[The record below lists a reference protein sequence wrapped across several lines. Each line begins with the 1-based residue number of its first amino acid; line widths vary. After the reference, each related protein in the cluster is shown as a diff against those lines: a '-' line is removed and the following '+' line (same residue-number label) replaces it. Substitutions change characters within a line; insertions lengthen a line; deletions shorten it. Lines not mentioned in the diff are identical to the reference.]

1 MFSHPSS
8 LYVHLPWCWSKCP
21 YCDFN
26 SHVLNDESKINTYT
40 KLIIKDIENEAKKFK
55 QSKLKTIFIGG
66 GTPNL
71 FDPISIAKIF
81 YSINTNFDIESNCE
95 ITMEI
100 NPGSIKKVK
109 LMEYRSIGINRLSIG
124 AQTFNEKL
132 LKSIGR
138 DHSPKHIESVF
149 KTANEVKFESINIDL
164 MFGLPN
170 QSRVMA
176 KNDINKIIDLSP
188 EHISYY
194 QLTIE
199 PNTKFFYDKPNG
211 LPTSDKQNLIQEDC
225 LNLLE
230 KAGYERYEISAFS
243 KKNFECKHNLNYW
256 RFGDYIA
263 VGAGAHG
270 KYRLTNDD
278 IIRYQNASNPNIYM
292 KNIIS
297 NESSHKEKLLSNSD
311 KIFEFMLNNLRLMS
325 GFSIAHFESATG
337 LKYDAIEKKLSELNN
352 LKLMKYYP
360 SGYWKPTALGFKFL
374 DNLQCEFLKV

>member
-8 LYVHLPWCWSKCP
+8 IYVHLPWCWAKCP

-26 SHVLNDESKINTYT
+26 SHILNDESKINTYT
-40 KLIIKDIENEAKKFK
+40 KLITKDIENEAKKFK

-71 FDPISIAKIF
+71 FDPTNIAKIF
-81 YSINTNFDIESNCE
+81 NSIDINFNIESNCE

-100 NPGSIKKVK
+100 NPGSIKKEK

-124 AQTFNEKL
+124 AQSFNEKL

-176 KNDINKIIDLSP
+176 KNDIKKIIDLSP

-199 PNTKFFYDKPNG
+199 PKTKFFYKKPNG
-211 LPTSDKQNLIQEDC
+211 LPSSDKQNLIQEDC
-225 LNLLE
+225 INLLE

-256 RFGDYIA
+256 KFGDYIA

-270 KYRLTNDD
+270 KYRLRNDD
-278 IIRYQNASNPNIYM
+278 VIRYQNASNPNIYM
-292 KNIIS
+292 KNIILNKS
-297 NESSHKEKLLSNSD
+297 NHKEKLLSSSD

-360 SGYWKPTALGFKFL
+360 CGHWKPTALGFKFL

>member
-26 SHVLNDESKINTYT
+26 SHVLIDESKLNTYI
-40 KLIIKDIENEAKKFK
+40 KLITKDIENEAKKFK

-66 GTPNL
+66 GTPNI

-81 YSINTNFDIESNCE
+81 DSINTNFDIESNCE

-100 NPGSIKKVK
+100 NPGSIKKAK

-124 AQTFNEKL
+124 AQSFNEKL

-149 KTANEVKFESINIDL
+149 KAANEVKFESINIDL

-176 KNDINKIIDLSP
+176 KNDIKKIIDLSP

-278 IIRYQNASNPNIYM
+278 MIRYQNASNPNIYM
-292 KNIIS
+292 KNILS
-297 NESSHKEKLLSNSD
+297 NKSSHKEKLLSNSD

>member
-40 KLIIKDIENEAKKFK
+40 KLITQDIENEAKKFK

-71 FDPISIAKIF
+71 FDPISIAKILD
-81 YSINTNFDIESNCE
+81 SINTNFDIESNCE

-100 NPGSIKKVK
+100 NPGSIKKAK

-138 DHSPKHIESVF
+138 DHSPKDIESVF
-149 KTANEVKFESINIDL
+149 KTANEVKFESVNIDL

-176 KNDINKIIDLSP
+176 KNDIKKIIDLSP

-199 PNTKFFYDKPNG
+199 PNTKFFYDKPNE
-211 LPTSDKQNLIQEDC
+211 LPSSDKQNLIQEDC

-278 IIRYQNASNPNIYM
+278 IIRYQNASNPTIYM
-292 KNIIS
+292 KNLIS
-297 NESSHKEKLLSNSD
+297 NKSSHQEKLLSNSD

-325 GFSIAHFESATG
+325 GFSISHFESATG
-337 LKYDAIEKKLSELNN
+337 LKYHVIEKKLSELKN

>member
-8 LYVHLPWCWSKCP
+8 IYVHLPWCRSKCP

-149 KTANEVKFESINIDL
+149 KAANEVKFESINIDL

-270 KYRLTNDD
+270 KYRLTIDD

-352 LKLMKYYP
+352 LKLMKYNP

>member
-71 FDPISIAKIF
+71 FDPISIEKIF
-81 YSINTNFDIESNCE
+81 DSINTNFDIESNCE

-149 KTANEVKFESINIDL
+149 KTANEVRFESINIDL

-270 KYRLTNDD
+270 KYRLTIDD

-352 LKLMKYYP
+352 LKLMKYNP

>member
-8 LYVHLPWCWSKCP
+8 IYVHLPWCWSKCP

-26 SHVLNDESKINTYT
+26 SHVLIDKSKLNTYT
-40 KLIIKDIENEAKKFK
+40 KLITKDIENEAKKFK

-71 FDPISIAKIF
+71 FDPGSIAKIF
-81 YSINTNFDIESNCE
+81 DSININFDIESNCE
-95 ITMEI
+95 VTMEI
-100 NPGSIKKVK
+100 NPGSIKKAK
-109 LMEYRSIGINRLSIG
+109 LMEYRSVGINRLSIG
-124 AQTFNEKL
+124 AQSFNEKL

-149 KTANEVKFESINIDL
+149 RAASEVNFESINIDL

-176 KNDINKIIDLSP
+176 KNDIEKIIDLSP

-211 LPTSDKQNLIQEDC
+211 LPSSDKQNLIQEDC

-230 KAGYERYEISAFS
+230 KAGYERYEISAFT

-270 KYRLTNDD
+270 KYRLTNDEM
-278 IIRYQNASNPNIYM
+278 IRYQKASNPNIYM

-297 NESSHKEKLLSNSD
+297 NKSNCKEKLLSNSD

-325 GFSIAHFESATG
+325 GFSIVHFESATG
-337 LKYDAIEKKLSELNN
+337 LKYDTIEKKLSELNN
-352 LKLMKYYP
+352 LNLMKYYP

>member
-71 FDPISIAKIF
+71 FDPISIEKIF
-81 YSINTNFDIESNCE
+81 DSINTNFDIESNCE

-100 NPGSIKKVK
+100 NPRSIKKIK

-149 KTANEVKFESINIDL
+149 KAANEVKFESINIDL

-176 KNDINKIIDLSP
+176 KNDIKKIIDLSP

-199 PNTKFFYDKPNG
+199 PNTKFFYNKPNG
-211 LPTSDKQNLIQEDC
+211 LPCSDKQNIIQEDC

-243 KKNFECKHNLNYW
+243 KKNFECRHNLNYW
-256 RFGDYIA
+256 KFGDYIA

-278 IIRYQNASNPNIYM
+278 MIRYQNASNPNIYM
-292 KNIIS
+292 KNILS
-297 NESSHKEKLLSNSD
+297 NKSSHKEKLLSNSD

-325 GFSIAHFESATG
+325 GFSISHFESATG

-352 LKLMKYYP
+352 LNLIKYYP

>member
-26 SHVLNDESKINTYT
+26 SHILNDESKINTYT
-40 KLIIKDIENEAKKFK
+40 KLITKDIENEAKKFK
-55 QSKLKTIFIGG
+55 HSKLKTIFIGG

-71 FDPISIAKIF
+71 FDPISIAKILD
-81 YSINTNFDIESNCE
+81 SINTNFDIESNCE

-100 NPGSIKKVK
+100 NPDSIKKAK

-138 DHSPKHIESVF
+138 DHSPKDIESVF

-176 KNDINKIIDLSP
+176 KNDIKKIIDLSP

-199 PNTKFFYDKPNG
+199 PNTKFFYDKPNE
-211 LPTSDKQNLIQEDC
+211 LPSSDKQNLIQEDC

-278 IIRYQNASNPNIYM
+278 MIRYQNASNPNIYM

-297 NESSHKEKLLSNSD
+297 NKSSHKEKLLSNSD

-337 LKYDAIEKKLSELNN
+337 LEYDAIEKKLSELNN
-352 LKLMKYYP
+352 LNLIKYYP
-360 SGYWKPTALGFKFL
+360 SGYWRPTALGFKFL

>member
-40 KLIIKDIENEAKKFK
+40 KLITKDIENEAKKFK

-71 FDPISIAKIF
+71 FGPISIAKIF
-81 YSINTNFDIESNCE
+81 DSINTNFDIESNCE

-100 NPGSIKKVK
+100 NPGSIKKAK
-109 LMEYRSIGINRLSIG
+109 LMKYRSIGINRLSIG

-149 KTANEVKFESINIDL
+149 KAANEVKFESINIDL

-211 LPTSDKQNLIQEDC
+211 LPTTDKQNLIQEDC

-256 RFGDYIA
+256 KFGDYIA

-270 KYRLTNDD
+270 KYRLTNDN

>member
-1 MFSHPSS
+1 M
-8 LYVHLPWCWSKCP
+8 PWCWSKCP

-81 YSINTNFDIESNCE
+81 DSINTNFDIESNCE

-199 PNTKFFYDKPNG
+199 PNTKFFYDRPNG

-297 NESSHKEKLLSNSD
+297 NESSHKEKLLSSSD

>member
-1 MFSHPSS
+1 M
-8 LYVHLPWCWSKCP
+8 YVHLPWCWSKCP

-55 QSKLKTIFIGG
+55 QSRLKTIFIGG
-66 GTPNL
+66 GTPNF

-81 YSINTNFDIESNCE
+81 DSINTNFDIESNCE

-149 KTANEVKFESINIDL
+149 KAANEVKFESINIDL

-243 KKNFECKHNLNYW
+243 KKNLECKHNLNYW

-278 IIRYQNASNPNIYM
+278 MIRYQNASNPNIYM
-292 KNIIS
+292 KNILS
-297 NESSHKEKLLSNSD
+297 NKSSHKEKLLSNSD

-352 LKLMKYYP
+352 LNLIKYYP

>member
-81 YSINTNFDIESNCE
+81 DSINTNFDIESNCE

-149 KTANEVKFESINIDL
+149 ETANEVKFESINIDL

-270 KYRLTNDD
+270 KYRLTIDD

-374 DNLQCEFLKV
+374 DNLQCEFLQV

>member
-1 MFSHPSS
+1 M
-8 LYVHLPWCWSKCP
+8 YIHLPWCWSKYP

-26 SHVLNDESKINTYT
+26 SHVLSDESELRKYT
-40 KLIIKDIENEAKKFK
+40 KLIVKDIEKEANKFK
-55 QSKLKTIFIGG
+55 QSKLRTIFIGG
-66 GTPNL
+66 GTPDL
-71 FDPISIAKIF
+71 FDPIDIEKIF
-81 YSINTNFDIESNCE
+81 DSINTNFDIESNCE

-100 NPGSIKKVK
+100 NPGSIKKAK
-109 LMEYRSIGINRLSIG
+109 LMEYKSIGINRLSIG
-124 AQTFNEKL
+124 AQSFNQKL

-138 DHSPKHIESVF
+138 DHDLEDIVSVF
-149 KTANEVKFESINIDL
+149 KAAREVEFESINIDL

-176 KNDINKIIDLSP
+176 KNDIKKIFDLSP

-199 PNTKFFYDKPNG
+199 PNIKFFYDKPRG
-211 LPTSDKQNLIQEDC
+211 LPSDDEQNHIQEDC
-225 LNLLE
+225 MRLLE
-230 KAGYERYEISAFS
+230 NAGYTRYEITAFS
-243 KKNFECKHNLNYW
+243 KKDFECKHNLNYF

-270 KYRLTNDD
+270 KYRSTNDD
-278 IIRYQNASNPNIYM
+278 MIRYQKPSDPNIYM

-297 NESSHKEKLLSNSD
+297 NKLSHEEKLLSSSD

-337 LKYDAIEKKLSELNN
+337 LKYDSIEKKLSELNN
-352 LKLMKYYP
+352 LNLMKYYP

>member
-71 FDPISIAKIF
+71 FDPVSIAKIF
-81 YSINTNFDIESNCE
+81 DSINTNFDIESNCE

-109 LMEYRSIGINRLSIG
+109 LIEYRSIGINRLSIG

-149 KTANEVKFESINIDL
+149 KTANEVNFESINIDL

-211 LPTSDKQNLIQEDC
+211 LPTSDKQKLIQEDC

-270 KYRLTNDD
+270 KYRLTIDD

-337 LKYDAIEKKLSELNN
+337 LKYDAIEKKLSELNS

>member
-71 FDPISIAKIF
+71 FGPINIAKIF
-81 YSINTNFDIESNCE
+81 DSINTNFDIESNCE

-352 LKLMKYYP
+352 LKLMKYHP

>member
-40 KLIIKDIENEAKKFK
+40 KLITKDIENEAKKFK

-71 FDPISIAKIF
+71 FGPISIAKIF
-81 YSINTNFDIESNCE
+81 DSINTNFDIESNCE

-100 NPGSIKKVK
+100 NPGSIKKAK
-109 LMEYRSIGINRLSIG
+109 LMKYRSIGINRLSIG

-211 LPTSDKQNLIQEDC
+211 LPTTDKQNLIQEDC

-256 RFGDYIA
+256 KFGDYIA

-270 KYRLTNDD
+270 KYRLTNDN

-374 DNLQCEFLKV
+374 DNLQCKFLKV

>member
-71 FDPISIAKIF
+71 FDPVSIAKIF
-81 YSINTNFDIESNCE
+81 DSINTNFDIESNCE

-100 NPGSIKKVK
+100 NPRSIKKVK

-149 KTANEVKFESINIDL
+149 KTANEVNFESINIDL

-270 KYRLTNDD
+270 KYRLTIDD

-297 NESSHKEKLLSNSD
+297 NESSHKEKLLSNPD

>member
-8 LYVHLPWCWSKCP
+8 IYVHLPWCRSKCP

-26 SHVLNDESKINTYT
+26 SHVLNDESRLNAYT
-40 KLIIKDIENEAKKFK
+40 KLITKDIENEAKKFK

-71 FDPISIAKIF
+71 FGPINIAKIF
-81 YSINTNFDIESNCE
+81 DSININFHIEADCE

-100 NPGSIKKVK
+100 NPDSIKKTK
-109 LMEYRSIGINRLSIG
+109 LIEYRSVGINRLSIG
-124 AQTFNEKL
+124 AQSFNEKL

-149 KTANEVKFESINIDL
+149 KAANEVKFESINIDL

-176 KNDINKIIDLSP
+176 KNDIKKIIDLSP

-211 LPTSDKQNLIQEDC
+211 LPSSDKQNIIQEDC

-278 IIRYQNASNPNIYM
+278 MIRYQNASNPNIYM
-292 KNIIS
+292 KNILS
-297 NESSHKEKLLSNSD
+297 NKSSHKEKLLSNSD

-352 LKLMKYYP
+352 LNLIKYYP

>member
-81 YSINTNFDIESNCE
+81 DSINTNFDIESNCE

-149 KTANEVKFESINIDL
+149 KTANEVNFESINIDL

-211 LPTSDKQNLIQEDC
+211 LPTSDKQKLIQEDC

-270 KYRLTNDD
+270 KYRLTIDD

-337 LKYDAIEKKLSELNN
+337 LKYDAIEKKLSELNS

>member
-40 KLIIKDIENEAKKFK
+40 KLITKDIENEAKKFK
-55 QSKLKTIFIGG
+55 HSKLKTIFIGG

-71 FDPISIAKIF
+71 FDPISIAKILD
-81 YSINTNFDIESNCE
+81 SINTNFDIESNCE

-100 NPGSIKKVK
+100 NPDSIKKAK

-138 DHSPKHIESVF
+138 DHSPKDIESVF

-176 KNDINKIIDLSP
+176 KNDIKKIIDLSP

-199 PNTKFFYDKPNG
+199 PNTKFFYDKPNE
-211 LPTSDKQNLIQEDC
+211 LPSSDKQNLIQEDC

-278 IIRYQNASNPNIYM
+278 IIRYQNASNPTIYM
-292 KNIIS
+292 KNLIS
-297 NESSHKEKLLSNSD
+297 NKSSHQEKLLSNSD

-325 GFSIAHFESATG
+325 GFSISHFESATG
-337 LKYDAIEKKLSELNN
+337 LKYHAIEKKLSELNN

>member
-81 YSINTNFDIESNCE
+81 DSINTNFDIESNCE

-149 KTANEVKFESINIDL
+149 KTANEVNFESINIDL

-270 KYRLTNDD
+270 KYRLTIDD

-337 LKYDAIEKKLSELNN
+337 LKYDAIEKKLSELNS

>member
-71 FDPISIAKIF
+71 FDPVSIAKIF
-81 YSINTNFDIESNCE
+81 DSINTNFDIESNCE

-109 LMEYRSIGINRLSIG
+109 LIEYRSIGINRLSIG

-149 KTANEVKFESINIDL
+149 KTANEVNFESINIDL

-270 KYRLTNDD
+270 KYRLTIDD

-337 LKYDAIEKKLSELNN
+337 LKYDAIEKKLSELNS

>member
-81 YSINTNFDIESNCE
+81 DSINTNFDIESNCE

-109 LMEYRSIGINRLSIG
+109 LLEYRSIGINRLSIG

-149 KTANEVKFESINIDL
+149 KTANEVNFESINIDL

-270 KYRLTNDD
+270 KYRLTIDD

-337 LKYDAIEKKLSELNN
+337 LKYDAIEKKLSELNS

>member
-40 KLIIKDIENEAKKFK
+40 KLITKDIENEAKKFK

-71 FDPISIAKIF
+71 FGPISIAKIF
-81 YSINTNFDIESNCE
+81 DSINTNFDIESNCE

-109 LMEYRSIGINRLSIG
+109 LMEYRLIGINRLSIG

-149 KTANEVKFESINIDL
+149 KAANEVKFESINIDL

-211 LPTSDKQNLIQEDC
+211 LPTTDKQNLIQEDC

-270 KYRLTNDD
+270 KYRLTIDD

-374 DNLQCEFLKV
+374 DNLQCKFLKV

>member
-81 YSINTNFDIESNCE
+81 DSINTNFDIESNCE

-149 KTANEVKFESINIDL
+149 KTANEVNFESINIDL

-176 KNDINKIIDLSP
+176 KNDINKIIYLSP

-270 KYRLTNDD
+270 KYRLTIDD

-337 LKYDAIEKKLSELNN
+337 LKYDAIEKKLSELNS

>member
-40 KLIIKDIENEAKKFK
+40 KLITKDIENEAKKFK

-81 YSINTNFDIESNCE
+81 DSINTNFDIESNCE

-149 KTANEVKFESINIDL
+149 ETANEVKFESINIDL

-270 KYRLTNDD
+270 KYRLTIDD

>member
-1 MFSHPSS
+1 MFSYPSS

-81 YSINTNFDIESNCE
+81 DSINTNFDIESNCE

-149 KTANEVKFESINIDL
+149 KTANEVKFQSINIDL

-270 KYRLTNDD
+270 KYRLTIDD

-374 DNLQCEFLKV
+374 DNLQCKFLKV

>member
-40 KLIIKDIENEAKKFK
+40 KLITKDIENEAKKFK

-71 FDPISIAKIF
+71 FGPISIAKIF
-81 YSINTNFDIESNCE
+81 DSINTNFDIESNCE

-100 NPGSIKKVK
+100 NPGSIKKAK
-109 LMEYRSIGINRLSIG
+109 LMKYRSIGINRLSIG

-149 KTANEVKFESINIDL
+149 KAANEVKFESINIDL

-211 LPTSDKQNLIQEDC
+211 LPTTDKQNLIQEDC

-243 KKNFECKHNLNYW
+243 KKILNANT
-256 RFGDYIA
+256 I
-263 VGAGAHG
+263 
-270 KYRLTNDD
+270 
-278 IIRYQNASNPNIYM
+278 
-292 KNIIS
+292 
-297 NESSHKEKLLSNSD
+297 
-311 KIFEFMLNNLRLMS
+311 
-325 GFSIAHFESATG
+325 
-337 LKYDAIEKKLSELNN
+337 
-352 LKLMKYYP
+352 
-360 SGYWKPTALGFKFL
+360 
-374 DNLQCEFLKV
+374 

>member
-40 KLIIKDIENEAKKFK
+40 KLITKDIENEAKKFK

-81 YSINTNFDIESNCE
+81 DSINTNFDIESNCE

-109 LMEYRSIGINRLSIG
+109 LIEYRSIGINRLSIG

-149 KTANEVKFESINIDL
+149 KTANEVNFESINIDL

-176 KNDINKIIDLSP
+176 KNDINKIIYLSP

-270 KYRLTNDD
+270 KYRLTIDD

-337 LKYDAIEKKLSELNN
+337 LKYDAIEKKLSELNS

>member
-40 KLIIKDIENEAKKFK
+40 KLITKDIENEAKKFK

-71 FDPISIAKIF
+71 FGPISIAKIF
-81 YSINTNFDIESNCE
+81 DSINTNFDIESNCE

-100 NPGSIKKVK
+100 NPGSIKKAK
-109 LMEYRSIGINRLSIG
+109 LMKYRSIGINRLSIG

-149 KTANEVKFESINIDL
+149 KTANEVNFESINIDL

-211 LPTSDKQNLIQEDC
+211 LPTTDKQNLIQEDC

-256 RFGDYIA
+256 KFGDYIA

-270 KYRLTNDD
+270 KYRLTNDN

-374 DNLQCEFLKV
+374 DNLQCKFLKV

>member
-71 FDPISIAKIF
+71 FDPVSIAKIF
-81 YSINTNFDIESNCE
+81 DSINTNFDIESNCE

-109 LMEYRSIGINRLSIG
+109 LLEYRSIGINRLSIG

-149 KTANEVKFESINIDL
+149 KTANEVNFESINIDL

-270 KYRLTNDD
+270 KYRLTIDD

-337 LKYDAIEKKLSELNN
+337 LKYDAIEKKLSELNS

>member
-40 KLIIKDIENEAKKFK
+40 KLITKDIENEAKKFK

-71 FDPISIAKIF
+71 FGPISIAKIF
-81 YSINTNFDIESNCE
+81 DSINTNFDIESNCE

-100 NPGSIKKVK
+100 NPGSIKKAK

-149 KTANEVKFESINIDL
+149 KAANEVKFESINIDL

-211 LPTSDKQNLIQEDC
+211 LPTTDKQNLIQEDC

-374 DNLQCEFLKV
+374 DNLQCKFLKV

>member
-40 KLIIKDIENEAKKFK
+40 KLITKDIENEAKKFK
-55 QSKLKTIFIGG
+55 HSKLKTIFIGG

-71 FDPISIAKIF
+71 FDPISIAKILD
-81 YSINTNFDIESNCE
+81 SINTNFDIESNCE

-100 NPGSIKKVK
+100 NPGSIKKAK

-138 DHSPKHIESVF
+138 DHSPKDIESVF

-176 KNDINKIIDLSP
+176 KNDIKKIIDLSP

-199 PNTKFFYDKPNG
+199 PNTKFFYDKPNE
-211 LPTSDKQNLIQEDC
+211 LPSSDKQNLIQEDC

-278 IIRYQNASNPNIYM
+278 IIRYQNASNPTIYM
-292 KNIIS
+292 KNLIS
-297 NESSHKEKLLSNSD
+297 NKSSHQEKLLSNSD

-325 GFSIAHFESATG
+325 GFSISHFESATG
-337 LKYDAIEKKLSELNN
+337 LKYHAIEKKLSELNN